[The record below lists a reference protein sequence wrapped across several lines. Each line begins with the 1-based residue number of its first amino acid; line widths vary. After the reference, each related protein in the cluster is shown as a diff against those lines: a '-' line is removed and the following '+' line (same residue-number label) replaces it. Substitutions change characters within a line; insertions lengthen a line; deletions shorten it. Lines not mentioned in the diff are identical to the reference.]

1 MHKAESM
8 QLRPSLRKIKS
19 IVGRYPAITIVFAWL
34 IVLILLRTYVVAA
47 ISQPGNLDY
56 NPPVVST
63 IQGAV
68 KWDGHYYLQIIRQ
81 GYDFSGP
88 TAVFYPIFPL
98 IVGLL
103 SRLGL
108 GIVISA
114 QIVNALALILASQGL
129 YLLTILVTK
138 KRQIALLAVL
148 AWLAF
153 PVAHFFIA
161 FYTEAL
167 FSALVVWSLYFLL
180 RKKYIWAGVL
190 AGFATGT
197 RGAGVVLGLVIL
209 IQYLADKGWSWRKI
223 DWQILA
229 VPISFFGIAAYWL
242 WIYRETKILPWV
254 FFSGL
259 YAKFWPYMRFESNI
273 LKTLYVE
280 LLSMVTLINS
290 TSWMDAWL
298 SEWFT
303 KLHFFVAWLTIV
315 YSAWLGWVKKLPLAL
330 VLYSALTALML
341 ILTGN
346 FVSHSRYILPVFP
359 VFILIAMWLDKQA
372 EWVRTLYF
380 VASAIAL
387 GAMLTLFSNGYWVG

>member
-81 GYDFSGP
+81 GYDFSGL

-129 YLLTILVTK
+129 YLLTMLVTK
-138 KRQIALLAVL
+138 KRRIALLAVL

-153 PVAHFFIA
+153 PAAHFFIA

-167 FSALVVWSLYFLL
+167 FSALAVWALYFLL
-180 RKKYIWAGVL
+180 RKHYIWACVL
-190 AGFATGT
+190 AGLASGT
-197 RGAGVVLGLVIL
+197 RGAGVVLGVVIL
-209 IQYLADKGWSWRKI
+209 VQYLADRGWSWRKI

-229 VPISFFGIAAYWL
+229 VPISFSGIAAYWL
-242 WIYRETKILPWV
+242 WIYSTTNVLPWV

-259 YAKFWPYMRFESNI
+259 YAKFWPYMRFEPNI
-273 LKTLYVE
+273 IKTLYVE
-280 LLSMVTLINS
+280 MLSMVKLINS
-290 TSWMDAWL
+290 TSWLDAWL

-303 KLHFFVAWLTIV
+303 KLHFFVAWLVIA
-315 YSAWLGWVKKLPLAL
+315 YSAWLGWVKKLPLTL
-330 VLYSALTALML
+330 VLYSGFTALML

-380 VASAIAL
+380 VASAIAF

>member
-1 MHKAESM
+1 MWPGLK
-8 QLRPSLRKIKS
+8 KIS
-19 IVGRYPAITIVFAWL
+19 ALLTRYPVVTITFLWI
-34 IVLILLRTYVVAA
+34 IVLILLRAFVVTA
-47 ISQPGNLDY
+47 INQPGNPEY
-56 NPPVVST
+56 NPALISS

-68 KWDGHYYLQIIRQ
+68 KWDGYYYLQIIRQ

-88 TAVFYPIFPL
+88 TAVFYPVFPV
-98 IVGLL
+98 IVWLVGK
-103 SRLGL
+103 LGL
-108 GIVISA
+108 GLVVSA
-114 QIVNALALILASQGL
+114 QIVNVLALILAAQGL
-129 YLLTILVTK
+129 YLLSLVATK
-138 KRQIALLAVL
+138 KRRIAFLAVL
-148 AWLAF
+148 VWLAF
-153 PVAHFFIA
+153 PASHFFIA

-167 FSALVVWSLYFLL
+167 FACLVVWSLFLLL
-180 RKKYIWAGVL
+180 RKQYVWAGFL
-190 AGFATGT
+190 AGLASGT
-197 RGAGVVLGLVIL
+197 RGVGVVLAVVIL
-209 IQYLADKGWSWRKI
+209 IQYLADKSWSWRKI

-229 VPISFFGIAAYWL
+229 VPLSLSGIFAYWL
-242 WIYRETKILPWV
+242 WIYSDTNVLPWF

-259 YAKFWPYMRFESNI
+259 YAKFWPYMHFEPNFI
-273 LKTLYVE
+273 KTFYVE
-280 LLSMVTLINS
+280 ILSMVRLINS
-290 TSWMDAWL
+290 TSWLDAWL

-303 KLHFFVAWLTIV
+303 KLHFFIAWLVIA

-380 VASAIAL
+380 VVSAIAL